1 MKGSLTQIS
10 VVSTAEAAL
19 KKLKKAQIAVYGC
32 KKQGAYFIFRVK
44 DKDIEKVFAIF
55 DKPCYNIT
63 VVKNSVR
70 RRFLSFAKLRAGLFA
85 GAAAFIAL
93 ALFANT
99 YVLKIEVSGSG
110 RYLEA
115 DVRRIIYDEGAKVFR
130 PFSSLNKAVATGR
143 ILALPQVTFCNIEKR
158 GSVLII
164 DVQVDEEHF
173 GSADMQPL
181 VSDVSGI
188 VRNIVAVCGTAAVA
202 VGDTVKNG
210 DTLIY
215 AHMQSGG
222 ENINCIAAGYAE
234 IECARSAEFF
244 AEEDN
249 EENLKKAYAS
259 VLLENEEILGRKH
272 SVKPCDGGVIY
283 VIDFSYIHRISINLT

>member
-1 MKGSLTQIS
+1 MKGNLTEIS
-10 VVSTAEAAL
+10 VVSTAETAL
-19 KKLKKAQIAVYGC
+19 RKLKKAQIAAYAC

-63 VVKNSVR
+63 IVKNSVK

-93 ALFANT
+93 ALFVNT

-110 RYLEA
+110 SYLES
-115 DVRRIIYDEGAKVFR
+115 DVRRIVYDEGAKVFR

-143 ILALPQVTFCNIEKR
+143 ILALPQVTFCNIRQR

-173 GSADMQPL
+173 GTVNAQPL
-181 VSDVSGI
+181 VSDVNGV
-188 VRNIVAVCGTAAVA
+188 VRNIVAVCGTAAVSA
-202 VGDTVKNG
+202 GDTVKKG

-215 AHMQSGG
+215 AHMLSGE
-222 ENINCIAAGYAE
+222 ENISCIAAGYAE
-234 IECARSAEFF
+234 IECARTAEFF
-244 AEEDN
+244 AEEES
-249 EENLKKAYAS
+249 EENMKKAYAS
-259 VLLENEEILGRKH
+259 VLLENEEILSRRH

-283 VIDFSYIHRISINLT
+283 IIEFSYIHKISINLT